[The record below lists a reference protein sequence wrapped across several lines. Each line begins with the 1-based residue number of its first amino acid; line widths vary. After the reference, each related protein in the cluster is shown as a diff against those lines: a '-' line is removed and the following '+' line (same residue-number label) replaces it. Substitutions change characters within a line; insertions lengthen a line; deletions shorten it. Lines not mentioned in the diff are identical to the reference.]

1 MKKFRAV
8 PSQGPEATSRHRPA
22 GRRLGAGHRQALG
35 WRGPPSCPLWFPR
48 PGLTSNSKK
57 GDSEGF
63 LEPAP
68 RGLSV
73 LGRSK
78 RGRAGPGKAEKKAE
92 ARQRARPPLKLSL
105 TRAREGG
112 GGPASPAAGRQ
123 ARVLKNVSNSC
134 GNQRDCKSPPSPTH
148 LLPTPL
154 SQTPESSPP
163 HPLSSGNCWVLPL
176 GLKSH

>member
-35 WRGPPSCPLWFPR
+35 WRGPPSCPLWFSR

-78 RGRAGPGKAEKKAE
+78 RGRAGPRKAEKKAE

-134 GNQRDCKSPPSPTH
+134 GNQRDCRSPPPPQRTSFPPRSPRPPSPALHT
-148 LLPTPL
+148 LCPQVIAGCCP
-154 SQTPESSPP
+154 
-163 HPLSSGNCWVLPL
+163 WV
-176 GLKSH
+176 

>member
-1 MKKFRAV
+1 MVRKFRA
-8 PSQGPEATSRHRPA
+8 PSQGPKATSRHRTA
-22 GRRLGAGHRQALG
+22 GLRLGVGRRHSEMAQASKL
-35 WRGPPSCPLWFPR
+35 PSPLWFSQS
-48 PGLTSNSKK
+48 GLTSNSKK

-78 RGRAGPGKAEKKAE
+78 RGREGPRKAEKKAE

-112 GGPASPAAGRQ
+112 GGPESRLRRGR
-123 ARVLKNVSNSC
+123 L
-134 GNQRDCKSPPSPTH
+134 
-148 LLPTPL
+148 
-154 SQTPESSPP
+154 EF
-163 HPLSSGNCWVLPL
+163 
-176 GLKSH
+176 